1 MKTPGAARLAAACAS
16 VVLAFGMAATAAD
29 RIPITTSSEEAR
41 QLYLKGRDLSEKLR
55 ATDARAF
62 FQQAAAKDPGFALAQ
77 VGLANSSGT
86 AKEFFDA
93 VARATLLADKASE
106 PERLLICALDAGAKG
121 EPARQKDCLTK
132 LVAACPDDE
141 RAHNQMGAYHFGR
154 QDYAAAVAEY
164 RKATAIN
171 PAFSQP
177 YNQMGYAYRFLG
189 QYDEAERAFKK
200 YIELIPTD
208 PNPYDSYA
216 ELLMKMGRFEDSIRS
231 YEKAL
236 SVDPNFVAS
245 YVGIG
250 NDRVFMGQPA
260 EARKTYAK
268 LLAIARNDGE
278 KLLAHFWTAMSYV
291 HEGKTDEAVA
301 ELQKNAAIDQ
311 AGKDLVALAGTIGQI
326 GNILLEAGRVDEAAA
341 QFRERQATI
350 DKADVATQ
358 VKQAAQRQALFDESR
373 VALAR
378 NDVVS
383 AKAKASDYASAVA
396 AKSIPFEMRQSH
408 ELRGRIAL
416 AEKSFAAAA
425 DELGQANQ
433 QDPRV
438 LYLTAMALQG
448 KGDMLAAKQA
458 GVKAADFNGLSNT
471 YGYVREK
478 AKAMLKTTKA
488 N

>member
-1 MKTPGAARLAAACAS
+1 MKTPGAARLAVACAP

-29 RIPITTSSEEAR
+29 KIPITTSSEEAR

-121 EPARQKDCLTK
+121 EPARQTDCLTK

-189 QYDEAERAFKK
+189 QYQEAERAFQK
-200 YIELIPTD
+200 YIELIPND

-216 ELLMKMGRFEDSIRS
+216 ELLMKMGRFEESIQS

-236 SVDPNFVAS
+236 AVDPNFVAS

-268 LLAIARNDGE
+268 LLRVARNDGE
-278 KLLAHFWTAMSYV
+278 KLLAHFWTAMSHV
-291 HEGKTDEAVA
+291 HEGQTDAAVA
-301 ELQKNAAIDQ
+301 ELQKNVEIDQ
-311 AGKDLVALAGTIGQI
+311 AGNDLVALSGTITLM
-326 GNILLEAGRVDEAAA
+326 GNILIEAGRVDAAEAKL
-341 QFRERQATI
+341 REGLATI
-350 DKADVATQ
+350 EKADVATQ
-358 VKQAAQRQALFDESR
+358 VKEAAQRQSLFDASR

-378 NDVVS
+378 GDTAS
-383 AKAKASDYASAVA
+383 AKAKATGYAAAVA
-396 AKSIPFEMRQSH
+396 AKSIPFELRQSH
-408 ELRGRIAL
+408 ELQGRIAL
-416 AEKSFAAAA
+416 AEKSYTAAAA
-425 DELGQANQ
+425 ELRQANQ

-438 LYLTAMALQG
+438 LYLTAVALQG
-448 KGDMLAAKQA
+448 QGDLLAAKKV
-458 GVKAADFNGLSNT
+458 GVQAADFNGLSNT
-471 YGYVREK
+471 YGYVRGK
-478 AKAMLKTTKA
+478 AQAMLKSAKT